1 MMAQDLERL
10 TAALAS
16 EYAIERELGRGGM
29 STVYLAHDV
38 KHDRRVALKVLHPEL
53 AMSGYHPERFFREI
67 RTVASLTHPQILPL
81 HDSGEADGFLF
92 YVMPFVDGD
101 TLRTRLL
108 VENRLEIR
116 EALRIARGVAGAL
129 DYAHRQDV
137 LHRDIK
143 PENIFL
149 HEGHVLVSDFG
160 IARAISACCDDLT
173 EAGLAVGTP
182 TYMSPEQASASPE
195 VDGRSDMYS
204 LGCVVY
210 EMLTGAP
217 PFVDGSS
224 WKTLSRHVSEQ
235 VPPVRTLRPE
245 VPLAIDE
252 AVIRTLA
259 KDPADRFRSMAEF
272 GDALKASPTA
282 LKRADVRAAVGEDRA
297 IAVLP
302 LVNESADPENE
313 YFSDGMTDEL
323 IAALA
328 QVEGLR
334 VVSRR
339 SVFAL
344 KNEQIDVRA
353 IGAKLGVSAVIEG
366 TVRKIGTRLRITVQL
381 TDVTEGIHLWSER
394 YDRELE
400 DVFSVQEEIAQ
411 TIVSKLRETLVEN
424 IGDTVPKRYTENITA
439 YNLYLKGR
447 YHWNRRS
454 REGIDEAIKYFESAI
469 AQDPDYALAYSGL
482 ADSYALHLDYQ
493 EQPVAEGM
501 RRAKG
506 EAVKALE
513 LDESLAEAHTSLG
526 WVTFVHDWDWPTALR
541 EFERAIELN
550 PRYATAHQWY
560 AWLLVALGRTD
571 EGLKHGRTALELD
584 PASVSIRRS
593 AGWLYYYARQP
604 DIALIHLRRSIA
616 MDPTAEENHRLLGL
630 AYMQKGLHGAAAAS
644 FDESLM
650 LSERSANAVAA
661 LGYLEAL
668 RGRRDETRRLLD
680 ELTERAA
687 TTFVS
692 PVPFVVLHVALDD
705 TEEALRYLQQA
716 YEQRR
721 GWLAYLNV
729 EPVLDRLRDLPEFQQ
744 LVRAMRLP

>member
-1 MMAQDLERL
+1 MAQDLERL

-729 EPVLDRLRDLPEFQQ
+729 EPVLDRLRGQPEFQQ

>member
-1 MMAQDLERL
+1 MAQDLERL

-680 ELTERAA
+680 ELTERRA

-705 TEEALRYLQQA
+705 TEEALRYLRQA

>member
-1 MMAQDLERL
+1 MAQDLERL